1 MLKNNIIKI
10 VGADNCKDCNIL
22 FNLVNDYVQQKKM
35 NIKIEKIHSISDEA
49 IDLSINFNINTVPF
63 AIFNDNKIIFN
74 RNITIS
80 DIKDFLK

>member
-10 VGADNCKDCNIL
+10 IGADNCKDCNIL
-22 FNLVNDYVQQKKM
+22 FNLIKDYVQQKKI
-35 NIKIEKIHSISDEA
+35 NIKIEKINSISDEA
-49 IDLSINFNINTVPF
+49 MNLSINFNINTVPF

-74 RNITIS
+74 QNITIR